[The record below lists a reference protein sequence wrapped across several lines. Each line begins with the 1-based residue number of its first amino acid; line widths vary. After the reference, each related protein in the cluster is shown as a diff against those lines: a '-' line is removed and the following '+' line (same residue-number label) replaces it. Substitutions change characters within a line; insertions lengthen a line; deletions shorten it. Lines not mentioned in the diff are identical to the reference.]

1 MVDDAQS
8 LVTLTPTEFREERN
22 IDARI
27 LHEVTKLDLN
37 GRQVHVRRLEDQKEW
52 WEPFDQLM
60 IATGALPIKP
70 DVPGADAQGIYG
82 VHTLQ
87 SGIEV
92 RQVVDQQ
99 APKRAVIIGG
109 GYIGLEM
116 AEALVRRGMEVCLV
130 ERATQVMG
138 TLDPDMGALVSEALM
153 AVGVTL
159 YREESLQGF
168 EVNKGRVQAVV
179 TDKQTLPAD
188 IVILGMGVRPHTA
201 LIKGTALALGE
212 KGAIVVDEGMRT
224 NVEGVWAAGD
234 CVQSFHL
241 ISRRPFH
248 IALGTVANKQGRVAG
263 INIGGGAASFPGV
276 VGTAVSKICA
286 VEVARTGLQER
297 EILQLEWEYVTKK
310 IEGRTRAGYYPGA
323 GKITVKVLAEKG
335 SGRLLG
341 GQIVGEEGA
350 AKRIDIFATALHA
363 GFTGRLSV
371 FRTAVRGAS
380 FAAVF
385 FLLLFSYLRA
395 NKAPG
400 VGAPFGDFA

>member
-1 MVDDAQS
+1 MVDDAKS
-8 LVTLTPTEFREERN
+8 LVAVTPQAFREERG

-27 LHEVTKLDLN
+27 LHEVTELDLN
-37 GRQVHVRRLEDQKEW
+37 KRRVHVRQLEEKKEW

-60 IATGALPIKP
+60 IATGALPIWP
-70 DVPGADAQGIYG
+70 GVPGADAQGIYG

-99 APKRAVIIGG
+99 GPKRAVIIGG

-116 AEALVRRGMEVCLV
+116 AEALLRRNLEVAMV
-130 ERATQVMG
+130 ERTPQVMN

-168 EVNKGRVQAVV
+168 EVSKGQVQAVV
-179 TDKQTLPAD
+179 TDRRTLPAD
-188 IVILGMGVRPHTA
+188 IVILGMGVRPHATLA
-201 LIKGTALALGE
+201 EGTGISLGE
-212 KGAIVVDEGMRT
+212 KGSIAVNDRMQT
-224 NVEGVWAAGD
+224 SVEGVWAAGD

-241 ISRRPFH
+241 ISRRPFY
-248 IALGTVANKQGRVAG
+248 IALATVANKQGHVAG
-263 INIGGGAASFPGV
+263 INIGGGSATFPGV
-276 VGTAVSKICA
+276 VGTAVSKIYA

-297 EILQLEWEYVTKK
+297 EIQKLGWEYVSGK
-310 IEGRTRAGYYPGA
+310 IESSTRAGYYPGA
-323 GKITVKVLAEKG
+323 GRITVKVFAEKG

-350 AKRIDIFATALHA
+350 AKRIDILATALHA
-363 GFTGRLSV
+363 GFTVQEMVHLDLSYAPPYSPV
-371 FRTAVRGAS
+371 WDPVVI
-380 FAAVF
+380 AARQAAK
-385 FLLLFSYLRA
+385 LI
-395 NKAPG
+395 
-400 VGAPFGDFA
+400 

>member
-1 MVDDAQS
+1 MVDEAES
-8 LVTLTPTEFREERN
+8 LVTLTPQNFREERN

-27 LHEVTKLDLN
+27 LHEVIELDLEK
-37 GRQVHVRRLEDQKEW
+37 RRVHVRQLEGGKEW

-70 DVPGADAQGIYG
+70 EVPGVDAQGIYG
-82 VHTLQ
+82 VHDLQ

-92 RQVVDQQ
+92 RQAVDGPK
-99 APKRAVIIGG
+99 AKRAVIIGG

-116 AEALVRRGMEVCLV
+116 AEALVRRGMDVSLV
-130 ERATQVMG
+130 ERAPQVMV

-153 AVGVTL
+153 AVGVKL

-168 EVNKGRVQAVV
+168 DVHKGQVQAVV
-179 TDKQTLPAD
+179 TDKRNLPAD
-188 IVILGMGVRPHTA
+188 MVIMGMGVRPNA
-201 LIKGTALALGE
+201 AVAAQGGIQVGE
-212 KGAIVVDEGMRT
+212 KDAIVVDERMQT
-224 NVEGVWAAGD
+224 TVEGVWAAGD

-241 ISRRPFH
+241 ISRRPLH
-248 IALGTVANKQGRVAG
+248 IALATVANKQGRVAG
-263 INIGGGAASFPGV
+263 INIGGGAAVFPGV
-276 VGTAVSKICA
+276 IGTAISKIYA

-297 EILQLEWEYVTKK
+297 EIQQVGWEYVTRK

-323 GKITVKVLAEKG
+323 GKITVKVCAEKG

-363 GFTGRLSV
+363 GFTVQEMINLDLSYAPPYSPAWDPV
-371 FRTAVRGAS
+371 LI
-380 FAAVF
+380 AAREIAKSV
-385 FLLLFSYLRA
+385 
-395 NKAPG
+395 
-400 VGAPFGDFA
+400 

>member
-1 MVDDAQS
+1 MVDEAQS
-8 LVTLTPTEFREERN
+8 LVALTPQEFQRERN

-27 LHEVTKLDLN
+27 MHEVIALDVAK
-37 GRQVHVRRLEDQKEW
+37 RQVHVRRLTDQQEW

-70 DVPGADAQGIYG
+70 DVPGVDAQGIFG
-82 VHTLQ
+82 VNNLQ

-92 RQVVDQQ
+92 RQAVDGQRV
-99 APKRAVIIGG
+99 KRAVIIGG

-116 AEALVRRGMEVCLV
+116 AEALVRRGMEVSLV
-130 ERATQVMG
+130 ERAPQVML

-153 AVGVTL
+153 AVGVKL

-168 EVNKGRVQAVV
+168 DVHKGQLQAVV
-179 TDKQTLPAD
+179 TDKRNLPAD
-188 IVILGMGVRPHTA
+188 MVIMGMGVRPNA
-201 LIKGTALALGE
+201 AVAAQGGIPVGE
-212 KGAIVVDEGMRT
+212 KGAIVVDERMQT
-224 NVEGVWAAGD
+224 TVEGVWAAGD

-241 ISRRPFH
+241 ISRRPMH

-263 INIGGGAASFPGV
+263 INIGGGAAVFPGV
-276 VGTAVSKICA
+276 VGTAISKIYA

-297 EILQLEWEYVTKK
+297 EITQVGWEYVTKK

-323 GKITVKVLAEKG
+323 GKITVKIIAEKG

-363 GFTGRLSV
+363 GFTVQEMINLDLSYAPPYSPV
-371 FRTAVRGAS
+371 WDPVLI
-380 FAAVF
+380 AAREIAKSV
-385 FLLLFSYLRA
+385 
-395 NKAPG
+395 
-400 VGAPFGDFA
+400 